1 MGISILLFSKLSYQH
16 HIPISPEARI
26 FRFHPL
32 INEQKAPERPGFDSR
47 IGKYSIQLFF
57 ALFLVVGGWVVE
69 LERVKGKVGQSR
81 HQKVQVFFQNNNNI
95 SKVYP
100 DQLLFAVTGGFVIG

>member
-1 MGISILLFSKLSYQH
+1 MSRRRRKDPGSI
-16 HIPISPEARI
+16 
-26 FRFHPL
+26 
-32 INEQKAPERPGFDSR
+32 PGLGNTQSNCF
-47 IGKYSIQLFF
+47 LHFF
-57 ALFLVVGGWVVE
+57 FVVGGWVVE